1 MIFRKKRLRS
11 LRSKEQG
18 LKGTKRKDHTGFR
31 LVRFPRI
38 ASRKPREIETLQEA
52 FDAALAE
59 IHLCLSGRDCS
70 PNASLG
76 RAIVVPEDDFSSGSP
91 GDAATGAI

>member
-59 IHLCLSGRDCS
+59 IGRDCS